1 MPAMGQDHPI
11 SPQAASSLW
20 RAVAQLSVAAVAAII
35 VVPIGTSD
43 RSCRVAGLSIAT
55 RAARC
60 IVAVEMTALDPT
72 PECFAGHEPV
82 AVDLI
87 RQQPL
92 AVLAVETALTESITI
107 TRIGSRHGP

>member
-11 SPQAASSLW
+11 SRPAGPPPL
-20 RAVAQLSVAAVAAII
+20 RAVVQLSVAAVAAII
-35 VVPIGTSD
+35 VAPISTSD
-43 RSCRVAGLSIAT
+43 RSCNVAGSSIAT
-55 RAARC
+55 RAAKW
-60 IVAVEMTALDPT
+60 IVAVEMIDLDPA

-82 AVDLI
+82 SVGLI

-92 AVLAVETALTESITI
+92 ALLAVETALTESITI

>member
-11 SPQAASSLW
+11 SRPAPPPPL
-20 RAVAQLSVAAVAAII
+20 RVVVQLSVAAVAAII

-43 RSCRVAGLSIAT
+43 RSCRVPGLSIVT
-55 RAARC
+55 RAAKC
-60 IVAVEMTALDPT
+60 IVAVEMTDLDPS
-72 PECFAGHEPV
+72 PKCFAGHEP
-82 AVDLI
+82 APLGLI

-92 AVLAVETALTESITI
+92 ALLAVEAALTKSITI